1 MQKNF
6 SQVNIWASWPAVF
19 NDEDFMKKAVVIME
33 ENVDDFG
40 DYITEKTEIFSLNDP
55 AIVC

>member
-1 MQKNF
+1 
-6 SQVNIWASWPAVF
+6 
-19 NDEDFMKKAVVIME
+19 MKKAIVVME